1 MEPRG
6 LGTVLMLLAA
16 VVAVVA
22 GVRRLRLPPI
32 LGYLLV
38 GMALGPH
45 AFGVVDESATTS
57 FLAEIGVV
65 FLLFTL
71 GLEFSLPR
79 MLAMRGEVFG
89 LGALQVGL
97 TTLAAAA
104 IAVLSG
110 APPDVALVMGGAVAM
125 SSTAIV
131 LRQLTEQAEIN
142 RTHGRLAFS
151 ILLFQDIV
159 FVLFLAFANAIV
171 SANGSYSAPDI
182 AIALAKAAFALLTVM
197 LAGRWLARP
206 LFFEIAH
213 SRGQELFTLAVLLV
227 ALGAAFI
234 TNLVGLSLALGG
246 FLAGLLLAE
255 TEYRH
260 QVEAVIRPFRDVL
273 LGLFFITIGMLL
285 DLGLL
290 FRQFWLVSSL
300 VLGLYVLKSAV
311 VALVAR
317 RYCDS
322 WFKSLRAG
330 LVVGTGGE
338 FGFALLALLV
348 SDRAPGGALVQP
360 LLAAVTLSMV
370 VSPFVIR
377 NNKRIARWLLR
388 EAGPA
393 TTAIA
398 REAAADAMLARREHV
413 VLCGF
418 GRVGQNVARVL
429 ERQGHEFIA
438 IDLDPAR
445 VRTARQAGDPVV
457 FGDSADEQVLASVG
471 IEAAS
476 VIVVTFAD
484 ADVAGGIV
492 RAVRR
497 LRAEVPVLVRTADD
511 SRLEELKAA
520 GATEVVPE
528 TFEAS
533 LMLVSHVLLF
543 LDTPMATVVR
553 EIGDIRGQRY
563 RALRSVFR
571 PPDSEPPD
579 GTHAGAAD
587 ELKTV
592 VLPPGAWSIGRT
604 LGEVR
609 GKGAEVTFSAIRREG
624 IVGRDPDEATV
635 LREGDVVIVF
645 GSPESLEH
653 AEAVLLAG

>member
-1 MEPRG
+1 MGPEG
-6 LGTVLMLLAA
+6 LGTLLVLLAA

-32 LGYLLV
+32 LGYLAV
-38 GMALGPH
+38 GMSLGPH
-45 AFGVVDESATTS
+45 AFGVVRESGTTS

-79 MLAMRGEVFG
+79 MLAMRSEVLG
-89 LGALQVGL
+89 LGALQVGI
-97 TTLAAAA
+97 TTLAAG
-104 IAVLSG
+104 AVAVASG
-110 APPDVALVMGGAVAM
+110 APIPLALVMGGAVAM

-131 LRQLTEQAEIN
+131 VQQLTEQAEIN

-151 ILLFQDIV
+151 ILLFQDVV
-159 FVLFLAFANAIV
+159 FVLFLALANAIV
-171 SANGSYSAPDI
+171 ARGGQYAAADTVV
-182 AIALAKAAFALLTVM
+182 ALGKAAVALLVVLM
-197 LAGRWLARP
+197 AGRWLARP
-206 LFFEIAH
+206 LFFEIAR

-227 ALGAAFI
+227 ALAAAYI
-234 TNLVGLSLALGG
+234 TNAVGLSLALGG
-246 FLAGLLLAE
+246 FLAGMLLAE

-290 FRQFWLVSSL
+290 YRDFLIVSSL
-300 VLGLYVLKSAV
+300 VVGVYALKSAV

-330 LVVGTGGE
+330 IVIATGGE

-348 SDRAPGGALVQP
+348 RDRAAESLAQP
-360 LLAAVTLSMV
+360 LLAAITLSMV

-377 NNKRIARWLLR
+377 HNKRIARLLLR
-388 EAGPA
+388 ETGPA
-393 TTAIA
+393 TTALT

-413 VLCGF
+413 ILCGF
-418 GRVGQNVARVL
+418 GRVGQNIARVL
-429 ERQGHEFIA
+429 ERHGHEYIA
-438 IDLDPAR
+438 IDLDPVR

-457 FGDSADEQVLASVG
+457 FGDSADEQVLISVG
-471 IEAAS
+471 LEASS
-476 VIVVTFAD
+476 VVVVSFAEP
-484 ADVAGGIV
+484 AIAIGIV

-497 LRAEVPVLVRTADD
+497 LRADVPVLVRTQDD
-511 SRLEELKAA
+511 SRLEELQQV

-533 LMLVSHVLLF
+533 LMLVAHVLLF
-543 LDTPMATVVR
+543 LDTPMSKVVKTV
-553 EIGDIRGQRY
+553 GDIRGERY
-563 RALRSVFR
+563 GALRSVFR
-571 PPDSEPPD
+571 PPDSEPP
-579 GTHAGAAD
+579 GGSGPAGA
-587 ELKTV
+587 ELRTV
-592 VLPPGAWSIGRT
+592 VLPPGAWSVGRS
-604 LGEVR
+604 LADVR
-609 GKGAEVTFSAIRREG
+609 GHGATVSFSAIRREG
-624 IVGRDPDEATV
+624 IVGREPDQATV

-645 GSPESLEH
+645 GTPEELEH

>member
-1 MEPRG
+1 MGPQG
-6 LGTVLMLLAA
+6 LGTLLVLLAA

-22 GVRRLRLPPI
+22 GVRRLHLPPI
-32 LGYLLV
+32 LGYLAV

-45 AFGVVDESATTS
+45 AFGVVPESATTS

-79 MLAMRGEVFG
+79 MIAMKGEVFG
-89 LGALQVGL
+89 LGSLQVGM
-97 TTLAAAA
+97 TTLASGTLAY
-104 IAVLSG
+104 VFG
-110 APPDVALVMGGAVAM
+110 APPVVAIVIGGAVAM

-151 ILLFQDIV
+151 ILLFQDMV
-159 FVLFLAFANAIV
+159 FVLFLALANALI
-171 SANGSYSAPDI
+171 AGGGSYSVRDVLLAVGK
-182 AIALAKAAFALLTVM
+182 ASIALVVVLVG
-197 LAGRWLARP
+197 GRRVARP

-227 ALGAAFI
+227 ALAAAWI

-246 FLAGLLLAE
+246 FLAGMLLAE

-290 FRQFWLVSSL
+290 ARNFLLVSTL
-300 VLGLYVLKSAV
+300 VVGLYALKTFV
-311 VALVAR
+311 VAIVAR

-348 SDRAPGGALVQP
+348 RGNAADAAIAQP

-377 NNKRIARWLLR
+377 HNKRIARQLLN
-388 EAGPA
+388 EAGPV
-393 TTAIA
+393 TTAIT
-398 REAAADAMLARREHV
+398 REAAAEAMLAKREHV
-413 VLCGF
+413 ILCGF
-418 GRVGQNVARVL
+418 GRVGQSIARVL
-429 ERQGHEFIA
+429 ERRSFEFIA
-438 IDLDPAR
+438 IDLDPGR
-445 VRTARQAGDPVV
+445 VRAARQAGDPVT
-457 FGDSADEQVLASVG
+457 FGDSADEQVLRSVG
-471 IEAAS
+471 IDAAS
-476 VIVVTFAD
+476 VVVVTFAD
-484 ADVAGGIV
+484 PDIAAGIV

-497 LRAEVPVLVRTADD
+497 LRATVPILVRTADD
-511 SRLEELKAA
+511 SRLEELQRA

-533 LMLVSHVLLF
+533 LMLVAHVLLF
-543 LDTPMATVVR
+543 LETPMAEVVSTVG
-553 EIGDIRGQRY
+553 EIRSERY
-563 RALRSVFR
+563 SALRSVFR
-571 PPDSEPPD
+571 PPDSEHPD
-579 GTHAGAAD
+579 GTSAGGA
-587 ELKTV
+587 ELRTV

-604 LGEVR
+604 LAEVS
-609 GKGAEVTFSAIRREG
+609 GQGAEVTFSAIRREG
-624 IVGRDPDEATV
+624 IVGRDPDQATV

-645 GSPESLEH
+645 GSPETLEH